1 MMHRMAASV
10 TVLDCEITDI
20 RLLLERHAGVLIE
33 RSPETLGEYIGD
45 YLESRQLNSAAELIG
60 LLKDSSAE
68 CDAFIQNLLC
78 GETAFFRFPATFDAL
93 GRAVVPELRAR
104 KLQSGGN
111 GLRMLSAGCA
121 SGEEAYS
128 IAITVCDAL
137 AGGHE
142 MCPVHILG
150 SDIRKTALESAERGL
165 YHRDELQ
172 SVPKHLIG
180 GYFSRVGDHFLVKP
194 RLRNL
199 VSFTSMNLANPSFLG
214 RFDCIFCLDVLPH
227 FSASQ
232 RATLIQRL
240 HLFLEPG
247 GYLFVGENEKLLTT
261 EVVFNPQTHLGYTYY
276 QRPFATAARLGK

>member
-1 MMHRMAASV
+1 MMHRMATSV

-33 RSPETLGEYIGD
+33 RPPESLGEYIGE
-45 YLESRQLNSAAELIG
+45 YLESRHLNSATELLA
-60 LLKDSSAE
+60 LLKESSAE
-68 CDAFIQNLLC
+68 CSAFLEDLLC
-78 GETAFFRFPATFDAL
+78 GTTGFFRFPAVFDAL
-93 GRAVVPELRAR
+93 GRQVIPELRAR
-104 KLQSGGN
+104 KLQSGSN
-111 GLRMLSAGCA
+111 ALRMLSAGCS

-128 IAITVCDAL
+128 VAMTVCEAL
-137 AGGHE
+137 AGARE
-142 MCPVHILG
+142 MCQVHILG
-150 SDIRKTALESAERGL
+150 SDVRETALQSAERGL
-165 YHRDELQ
+165 YQQDELH

-214 RFDCIFCLDVLPH
+214 RFDCIFCMDLLPH

-232 RATLIQRL
+232 RSTLVQRL

-247 GYLFVGENEKLLTT
+247 GYLFLGEKEKLPAAGVNFTA
-261 EVVFNPQTHLGYTYY
+261 QTHLGYTYY

>member
-1 MMHRMAASV
+1 MMHRMATSV

-33 RSPETLGEYIGD
+33 RSPEALGEYIGE
-45 YLESRQLNSAAELIG
+45 YLESRHMVSTAELVG
-60 LLKDSSAE
+60 VLKESSAE
-68 CDAFIQNLLC
+68 CDAFLENLLC
-78 GETAFFRFPATFDAL
+78 AETAFFRFPAVFDAL
-93 GRAVVPELRAR
+93 GRAVVPGLKAR
-104 KLQSGGN
+104 KLQCGGN
-111 GLRMLSAGCA
+111 ALRMLSAGCA

-128 IAITVCDAL
+128 IAMTVCEAL
-137 AGGHE
+137 AGGRE
-142 MCPVHILG
+142 MCQVHILG
-150 SDIRKTALESAERGL
+150 SDIRKAGLESAERGL
-165 YHRDELQ
+165 YQQDELQ

-180 GYFSRVGDHFLVKP
+180 SYFSRVGDHFLVKP

-232 RATLIQRL
+232 RSTLIQRL

-247 GYLFVGENEKLLTT
+247 GYLFVGENEKLLATDVT
-261 EVVFNPQTHLGYTYY
+261 FNPQTYLGCTYY
-276 QRPFATAARLGK
+276 QRPFATSARLGK